1 LGLQQVAVNLLSIV
15 VVGYIARKLGKVD
28 YGVFSLAFT
37 FTVFFTFLGHLGL
50 RTLTIREVAKE
61 RDKSNEYLGKII
73 PARLVL
79 ITLMTA
85 VIPLAAILLNYD
97 MKTIIIVAIA
107 ALATMFEQ
115 LSRIL
120 SDIFQAHE
128 EMGKVAFR
136 DIAVRILTGI
146 ASIAV
151 LYSGYRLITLSWIY
165 VLGAIVGFLINV
177 LLYNRRFP
185 WPKLQVDYS
194 FIWQNIK
201 EGLSFMVLGMATT
214 MYTHVDV
221 LIISKL
227 LDMQSVGIY
236 NASANLFYRLSFI
249 ADAVATA
256 SFPAIAQ
263 LYWQNKS
270 EASDVLSKSLC
281 GILIISIPAAVGGW
295 MLADDIIAMIY
306 GDGYASSAAIFRI
319 FIASMPFMFLSMQF
333 NYALGAIKL
342 QGLVL
347 KIIMVL
353 LLVNIVVNIAII
365 PGYGIKGAACVTF
378 LTEFIGFAILLGLTL
393 KYFRISGALQAIK
406 LIILPLCVMVTAV
419 FILSRFGVIIAIS
432 AGAISYLGALCIVGR
447 KVILPFLSIMK
458 SGR

>member
-1 LGLQQVAVNLLSIV
+1 
-15 VVGYIARKLGKVD
+15 
-28 YGVFSLAFT
+28 
-37 FTVFFTFLGHLGL
+37 
-50 RTLTIREVAKE
+50 
-61 RDKSNEYLGKII
+61 
-73 PARLVL
+73 
-79 ITLMTA
+79 
-85 VIPLAAILLNYD
+85 
-97 MKTIIIVAIA
+97 
-107 ALATMFEQ
+107 
-115 LSRIL
+115 
-120 SDIFQAHE
+120 
-128 EMGKVAFR
+128 
-136 DIAVRILTGI
+136 
-146 ASIAV
+146 
-151 LYSGYRLITLSWIY
+151 
-165 VLGAIVGFLINV
+165 
-177 LLYNRRFP
+177 
-185 WPKLQVDYS
+185 
-194 FIWQNIK
+194 
-201 EGLSFMVLGMATT
+201 
-214 MYTHVDV
+214 
-221 LIISKL
+221 
-227 LDMQSVGIY
+227 
-236 NASANLFYRLSFI
+236 
-249 ADAVATA
+249 
-256 SFPAIAQ
+256 
-263 LYWQNKS
+263 
-270 EASDVLSKSLC
+270 
-281 GILIISIPAAVGGW
+281 